1 MIFFLIFLTKASEQ
15 HNGRL
20 FVVVYLSFISDAF
33 RLYRRLL
40 QGMNTTDIGQHIY
53 STCFV
58 PPGGRGSK
66 VTILV
71 GFFFFNQE
79 CCQWKELPKKR
90 SWDTFLLEIG
100 DLTQSVLFWWAH
112 PTPLRSSSMS
122 LLPREAQNLL
132 HSRFSC
138 MLIPFSMFSLD
149 HDEGK
154 VKYSPLYG
162 RGSRVTILVS
172 RHFQSGITGFN
183 SKCIF

>member
-1 MIFFLIFLTKASEQ
+1 MFCAP
-15 HNGRL
+15 GRTGKQSYD
-20 FVVVYLSFISDAF
+20 FGRSPFI
-33 RLYRRLL
+33 
-40 QGMNTTDIGQHIY
+40 
-53 STCFV
+53 
-58 PPGGRGSK
+58 
-66 VTILV
+66 
-71 GFFFFNQE
+71 NQE

-149 HDEGK
+149 YDEGK